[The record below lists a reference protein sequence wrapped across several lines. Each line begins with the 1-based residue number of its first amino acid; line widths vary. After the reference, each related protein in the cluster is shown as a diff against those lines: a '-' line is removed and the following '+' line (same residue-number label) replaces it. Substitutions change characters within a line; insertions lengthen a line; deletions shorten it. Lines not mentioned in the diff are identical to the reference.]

1 MKNEV
6 VGFWKNF
13 IKYQFLLRELVK
25 KGIVLKYRR
34 SYLGLFWTL
43 LEPLCTM
50 IVLTIVFG
58 GFFGQGDRLYPVYIL
73 SGRLLYTFFNTATK
87 GCMRSMRKN
96 AGMMKKVYVPK
107 YMYPLSSV
115 LFQYVIFLISLSVL
129 VLIGG
134 ILGVRPS
141 IYLMQI
147 LIPLFL
153 LLVLAFGT
161 GMILATLAVFFRDL
175 EYLWGI
181 ALMLIMYTS
190 AIFYQPEKVINTG
203 NGWVFKIN
211 PLYACIDMF
220 RSAIFGEPLD
230 LSMLKQAVISC
241 VLTVGVGI
249 YLFYKK
255 EDQFILY
262 L

>member
-1 MKNEV
+1 MMNEIKE
-6 VGFWKNF
+6 FWSNF
-13 IKYQFLLRELVK
+13 KKYQFLLRELIK

-50 IVLTIVFG
+50 MVLTIVFG
-58 GFFGQGDRLYPVYIL
+58 GFFGQGNRLYPVYIL
-73 SGRLLYTFFNTATK
+73 SGRLLYTFFNTSTK

-115 LFQYVIFLISLSVL
+115 LYHYVIFLISLSVL
-129 VLIGG
+129 VVIGG

-141 IYLMQI
+141 FSL
-147 LIPLFL
+147 LGAVIPLL
-153 LLVLAFGT
+153 LLLILSFGT

-190 AIFYQPEKVINTG
+190 AIFYQPERVISTG

-211 PLYACIDMF
+211 PLYACIHMF
-220 RSAIFGEPLD
+220 RSAIFGEPMD
-230 LSMLKQAVISC
+230 KGMLGLAVISC
-241 VLTVGVGI
+241 ILTVGIGI
-249 YLFYKK
+249 SLFHKK
-255 EDQFILY
+255 EDEFILY

>member
-1 MKNEV
+1 M
-6 VGFWKNF
+6 
-13 IKYQFLLRELVK
+13 
-25 KGIVLKYRR
+25 
-34 SYLGLFWTL
+34 
-43 LEPLCTM
+43 
-50 IVLTIVFG
+50 
-58 GFFGQGDRLYPVYIL
+58 
-73 SGRLLYTFFNTATK
+73 
-87 GCMRSMRKN
+87 
-96 AGMMKKVYVPK
+96 
-107 YMYPLSSV
+107 
-115 LFQYVIFLISLSVL
+115 
-129 VLIGG
+129 
-134 ILGVRPS
+134 GVRPS

-230 LSMLKQAVISC
+230 LSMIKLAVISC

>member
-1 MKNEV
+1 MRAFLEDLK
-6 VGFWKNF
+6 
-13 IKYQFLLRELVK
+13 KYKFLLHELVK

-50 IVLTIVFG
+50 LVLTIVFG

-73 SGRLLYTFFNTATK
+73 SGRLLYTYFNTSTK

-107 YMYPLSSV
+107 YLYPLSTV
-115 LFQYVIFLISLSVL
+115 LYQYIIFLISLSVL
-129 VLIGG
+129 VLIGA
-134 ILGVRPS
+134 ILGLRPTLHLFLA
-141 IYLMQI
+141 I
-147 LIPLFL
+147 IPLM
-153 LLVLAFGT
+153 LVLLFSFGV
-161 GMILATLAVFFRDL
+161 GLILASLAVFFRDL
-175 EYLWGI
+175 EYLWSI

-190 AIFYQPEKVINTG
+190 AIFYHPEKIINTG
-203 NGWVFKIN
+203 NGWIFHLN

-220 RSAIFGEPLD
+220 RSAIFGTAFHME
-230 LSMLKQAVISC
+230 MLWLAIGASAVTIFIGA
-241 VLTVGVGI
+241 L
-249 YLFYKK
+249 LFRKNQ
-255 EDQFILY
+255 DRFVLY

>member
-1 MKNEV
+1 MKKAV
-6 VGFWKNF
+6 KRFWLDLT
-13 IKYQFLLRELVK
+13 KYQFLLWELVK

-50 IVLTIVFG
+50 MVLTIVFG

-73 SGRLLYTFFNTATK
+73 SGRLLYSFFNTSTK
-87 GCMRSMRKN
+87 GCMRSMRRN

-115 LFQYVIFLISLSVL
+115 LFNYVIFLISLSVL
-129 VLIGG
+129 IVIGAV
-134 ILGVRPS
+134 LGVRPT
-141 IYLMQI
+141 IYMLQVVF
-147 LIPLFL
+147 PLVL
-153 LLVLAFGT
+153 LLVLSFGT

-190 AIFYQPEKVINTG
+190 AIFYQPELVINTG
-203 NGWVFKIN
+203 NGWIFRIN

-220 RSAIFGEPLD
+220 RSAIFGKRLD
-230 LSMLKQAVISC
+230 GSMLWLAIGACLLV
-241 VLTVGVGI
+241 VVVGI
-249 YLFYKK
+249 YLFHKK
-255 EDQFILY
+255 EDEFILY